1 MATTIDPTEPTP
13 RRRRPPAKTQEGREK
28 QLIASAYDLAENLI
42 DTGKAPAP
50 VIMHFLKMG
59 SSREALEQRMI
70 DRNIHLAD
78 ARIDEIASQAR
89 IESLY
94 GEAMD
99 AMRSYQGRPENEDD

>member
-1 MATTIDPTEPTP
+1 MATTVDPTEPTP

-78 ARIDEIASQAR
+78 ARIDEIASGKR

-99 AMRSYQGRPENEDD
+99 AMRSYQGRPENDDD

>member
-1 MATTIDPTEPTP
+1 MATAVDPTDPTP

-59 SSREALEQRMI
+59 SSREILEQRMI

-78 ARIDEIASQAR
+78 ARIEEIQSSKR
-89 IESLY
+89 IEALY

-99 AMRSYQGRPENEDD
+99 AMRSYQGRTAEEDD